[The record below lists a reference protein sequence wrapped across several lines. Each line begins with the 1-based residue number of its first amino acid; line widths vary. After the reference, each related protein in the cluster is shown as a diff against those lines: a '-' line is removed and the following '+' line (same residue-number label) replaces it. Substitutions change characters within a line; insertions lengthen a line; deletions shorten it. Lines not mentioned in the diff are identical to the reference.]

1 MFGESLTKIFSQ
13 LGNLLKTEKKASNV
27 KTGQSQKT
35 SSSSSS
41 SSSSGVEADLF
52 AGDSFDSAGVSDSD
66 DSGSSDFG
74 DSGSDFGDSCGSD
87 GGSCD

>member
-41 SSSSGVEADLF
+41 SSGGEADLF